1 MSQFTMLSMLVML
14 QILQLLG
21 FSAGLLL
28 LSRKVQ
34 AALDRRSVSLW
45 RLALSAASSEHA
57 QVLRTEVQLAMRQ
70 IKRVE
75 AAVNQEFL
83 RHLLEQPIYRPS
95 AARAASATPHHQIRP
110 IPATPLIAD
119 TETQASGSPM
129 RSARCCSP

>member
-1 MSQFTMLSMLVML
+1 MSQSTMLSMLVML

-57 QVLRTEVQLAMRQ
+57 QVLRMEVQLAMRQ

-95 AARAASATPHHQIRP
+95 AARAA
-110 IPATPLIAD
+110 
-119 TETQASGSPM
+119 
-129 RSARCCSP
+129 